1 MEFFPSILHVRQI
14 CKTLKYVSYG
24 AALGRASR
32 GSIGW
37 IFHGSNCA
45 TDHYCG
51 ISHSGNLYFSAYF
64 LIFSTYFPRGCTLVV
79 LQPSS
84 GTKISNNREESN
96 TLLAR
101 QAVRSVVDFAFC
113 NIWIWYKI
121 LSSRK
126 FEHCSKSGKKL
137 VPVGPEVGYV
147 RDSFPRK
154 NCWIGRP
161 KFFGTFS

>member
-1 MEFFPSILHVRQI
+1 MAKVQWVMEFFPSILHVRQI

-64 LIFSTYFPRGCTLVV
+64 LTFSTYFPRGCTLVV

-96 TLLAR
+96 NLLAR
-101 QAVRSVVDFAFC
+101 LAVRSVVDFAFC
-113 NIWIWYKI
+113 KYINMIQNLNLKKNWT
-121 LSSRK
+121 L
-126 FEHCSKSGKKL
+126 FQEQCSNFL
-137 VPVGPEVGYV
+137 EVGI
-147 RDSFPRK
+147 RAEP
-154 NCWIGRP
+154 GP
-161 KFFGTFS
+161 AGH

>member
-1 MEFFPSILHVRQI
+1 MFVLYWCSSTALNMFKYFKPPFFVNKTTINTLPLNWQKSKGVMEFFPSILHVRQI

-64 LIFSTYFPRGCTLVV
+64 LIFSTYFPRDCTLVV

-101 QAVRSVVDFAFC
+101 LAVRSVVNFAFC
-113 NIWIWYKI
+113 NI
-121 LSSRK
+121 
-126 FEHCSKSGKKL
+126 
-137 VPVGPEVGYV
+137 
-147 RDSFPRK
+147 
-154 NCWIGRP
+154 
-161 KFFGTFS
+161 